1 MESVCF
7 LLFFLLIKNHYF
19 QYINV
24 IGNGQKIV
32 EVAAEPTGVI
42 NEETLRRAFL
52 LEADVVIGLFRN
64 GRALRLVFNNNI
76 VSLIIFLNLNKK
88 FRYADS
94 FFYLQDNWVGA
105 EFELIWEEARRSRP
119 ATPIDQS
126 IVFK

>member
-1 MESVCF
+1 M
-7 LLFFLLIKNHYF
+7 
-19 QYINV
+19 